1 MAPAGAT
8 EAKRR
13 ESHEAPQARRGTTG
27 SRELEP
33 PGGQVARAPGRRA
46 WLARFWIAVSLIC
59 AALTTT
65 QTRADTA
72 PGATEGPSCQTV
84 RLSDVGWTD
93 VTATT
98 ATLSVLLR
106 DRKSVV

>member
-1 MAPAGAT
+1 MSSGMTGARTAAPEGA
-8 EAKRR
+8 
-13 ESHEAPQARRGTTG
+13 TG
-27 SRELEP
+27 SRE
-33 PGGQVARAPGRRA
+33 
-46 WLARFWIAVSLIC
+46 WARFTRLCAIVASLGC

-106 DRKSVV
+106 EIGYQPQVTVLSVPVTYTSMKNKDID